1 MKWFISNYGFLVLTQ
16 RKRKSMPLLGA
27 DYGLLKI
34 EAYKYL
40 SDINIMEYITSEM
53 SEKPPCLIFLVSENM
68 VVN

>member
-1 MKWFISNYGFLVLTQ
+1 
-16 RKRKSMPLLGA
+16 MPLLGA

-53 SEKPPCLIFLVSENM
+53 TEKPPCLIFLVSENM
-68 VVN
+68 VVNWKKKEKT

>member
-1 MKWFISNYGFLVLTQ
+1 MIGFPVLTHRQ
-16 RKRKSMPLLGA
+16 RKSTTLLEA